1 MSAESRELRERI
13 AMGAFDIKTAFDLK
27 LIDSTNKE
35 QLAELEFISTELARL
50 EAESERLRKSM
61 ALFKK
66 ELLDKEREFIADQ
79 PIKVISDVDLLL
91 KSWHSQHFKSEVVR
105 KAVAALR
112 LVLFDDQDEAYQ
124 KFSCIDISESF
135 HEHCDGIDFMFE
147 KTDEAKE
154 SRAAFVVFIP
164 TSVAVGCKDVAASD
178 GASGCM
184 LRLLVKVGYEDLIV
198 FMPRCATFS
207 YEEMAREIAKV
218 VKGEEECKGVTG
230 IEDLLRHS

>member
-1 MSAESRELRERI
+1 
-13 AMGAFDIKTAFDLK
+13 MGAIDLK
-27 LIDSTNKE
+27 LVDSANKE

-79 PIKVISDVDLLL
+79 PIKVISDADLLL
-91 KSWHSQHFKSEVVR
+91 KSWHGQHFKSEVVR
-105 KAVAALR
+105 KAVANLR

-135 HEHCDGIDFMFE
+135 HEHCNGIDFMFE
-147 KTDEAKE
+147 KTGEAKE
-154 SRAAFVVFIP
+154 SRTAFAVFIP
-164 TSVAVGCKDVAASD
+164 TSVAVSCKDVDASD
-178 GASGCM
+178 DAGGCM
-184 LRLLVKVGYEDLIV
+184 LRLLVKIGAEDRIV
-198 FMPRCATFS
+198 CMPIHATFS

-218 VKGEEECKGVTG
+218 VKGEAKRELS